1 MSLLQSLPH
10 MLQTGTDAVIDN
22 VRTYCKA
29 NQYDSARKL
38 LSAALVADPDN
49 ARLHFWLGK
58 TWHHCNKFT
67 EALAAFNLALKADAN
82 CAEAAICLIALY
94 CDLGRYQDG
103 IELYTQLRRY
113 HDPARGLH
121 KLALHKL
128 AQQHMR
134 CGDLYVQM
142 GKRPEAQREY
152 QRALLLARDNST
164 CRLRLA
170 VSCYF
175 AVSLDRGREEIDTV
189 LAAEP
194 EHFEALL
201 WSGLAFYQQ
210 DDQQRAT
217 EQWEKARRLRP
228 QDATVRALIRMNA

>member
-1 MSLLQSLPH
+1 MP
-10 MLQTGTDAVIDN
+10 QTETDAVIDN
-22 VRTYCKA
+22 VRIYCKA

-38 LSAALVADPDN
+38 LTTALVADPDN

-58 TWHHCNKFT
+58 TWHHRNRFT
-67 EALAAFNLALKADAN
+67 AALAEFNLALKADPN
-82 CAEAAICLIALY
+82 CAEAAICLVALY

-103 IELYTQLRRY
+103 VELYTQLSHS
-113 HDPARGLH
+113 HDPASGLH

-134 CGDLYVQM
+134 CGDLYVRM
-142 GKRPEAQREY
+142 GKKPEAQREY
-152 QRALLLARDNST
+152 QRALLLDRDNST
-164 CRLRLA
+164 CRLKLA

-175 AVSLDRGREEIDTV
+175 AVSLDRVIEETDAI

-194 EHFEALL
+194 EHCEALL
-201 WSGLAFYQQ
+201 WSGLAFFKKNNPA
-210 DDQQRAT
+210 RAS

-228 QDATVRALIRMNA
+228 HDTTIRALLRANE